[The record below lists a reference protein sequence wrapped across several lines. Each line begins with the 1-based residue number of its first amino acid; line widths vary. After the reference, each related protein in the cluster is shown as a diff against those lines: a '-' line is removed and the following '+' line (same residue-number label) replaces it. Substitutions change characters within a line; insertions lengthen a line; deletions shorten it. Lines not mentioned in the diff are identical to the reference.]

1 MAQPNL
7 NIQNRLKVSAS
18 AIIASVKNVFVPQQI
33 MQTGGVYSGQYMPHF
48 IPPNPKNISSYIAPV
63 QFTRQR
69 PDIQTWRDAV
79 SEAENAWYPHRVKM
93 QRLYIDTILNGHVA
107 ACMEARQNLTLLRQ
121 FKLFR
126 NGTELE
132 EKDAKEIIGSN
143 WFSQFVKNTLDA
155 QAFGYSLIQIGD
167 IVNGKVNSVS
177 EVRRWNISPDRFNVT
192 SLVYSLSGQPFLEP
206 PFSEWC
212 VWVSTPTDIAQSQT
226 GYGYL
231 YKVAPYEIM
240 LRNILGF
247 NGDYIELF
255 AAPFRWLKTT
265 KTEDIERQ
273 AQAAMLAQMGS
284 TGWGIG
290 DLNDELEFINA
301 NGSGSG
307 WQGYENFEKRCE
319 AKISKLILGH
329 ADALDSIPGKL
340 GNNNGDSPA
349 QKALQNIQICDGK
362 FVESILNNELFPKL
376 AAIGLEDFAGLT
388 LQYTNDDELAEQRER
403 EDKANLETANILL
416 VLKNAGFQVSPE
428 YVSERM
434 GIDLKFLE
442 QSVVPTDDSKNV
454 SNEVMNKL
462 NELYG
467 HKH

>member
-7 NIQNRLKVSAS
+7 SITNRLKLAVQ
-18 AIIASVKNVFVPQQI
+18 SVKNVFIPQQL
-33 MQTGGVYSGQYMPHF
+33 MQTGGLDSGLYTPHF
-48 IPPNPKNISSYIAPV
+48 VTPNPKNISSYIAPV
-63 QFTRQR
+63 QFQRQR

-79 SEAENAWYPHRVKM
+79 NEAENAWYPHRVKM

-121 FKLFR
+121 FKLLK
-126 NGTELE
+126 NGVEIEQEKTKEL
-132 EKDAKEIIGSN
+132 IGSN
-143 WFSQFVKNTLDA
+143 WFYEFVKNTLDA

-167 IVNGKVNSVS
+167 IVNGKINSVT
-177 EVRRWNISPDRFNVT
+177 EVRRWNISPDRYNVT

-255 AAPFRWLKTT
+255 AAPFRYLKTT
-265 KTEDIERQ
+265 KTEDVERQ
-273 AQAAMLAQMGS
+273 ALAAMLAQMGS

-329 ADALDSIPGKL
+329 ADALDSTAGKL
-340 GNNNGDSPA
+340 GNDKGDSPA

-362 FVESILNNELFPKL
+362 FVQNILNSELFPKL

-388 LQYTNDDELAEQRER
+388 LEYTNDDELAEQRER
-403 EDKANLETANILL
+403 EDKANLETANVLL

-442 QSVVPTDDSKNV
+442 QSVVPTEDSKQV
-454 SNEVMNKL
+454 SNDVMNKL
-462 NELYG
+462 NELYN